1 MIVLKLIREINE
13 VVMVGDD
20 VQVKVLAVEGEKVL
34 LGFKAPKKIIVH
46 REEVYRRIR
55 NQQVWSTNVISDL
68 QTKFNPF
75 LGGK

>member
-1 MIVLKLIREINE
+1 MLKLIREINE
-13 VVMVGDD
+13 IVMVGDD